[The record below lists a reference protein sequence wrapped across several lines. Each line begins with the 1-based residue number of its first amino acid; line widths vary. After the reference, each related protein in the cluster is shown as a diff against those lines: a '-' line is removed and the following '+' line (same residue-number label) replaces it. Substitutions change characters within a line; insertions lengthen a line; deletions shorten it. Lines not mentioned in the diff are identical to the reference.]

1 MLIERLQVRG
11 LLSFG
16 PDGVDLPLEPLN
28 VIIGP
33 NGSGKSNLLKVLALL
48 RAAPRNLSTVFKTS
62 GDMAGWFWQPSEYI
76 RKATINATVA
86 SGLKSVSIKHSLGLS
101 CDEDRLSVHHE
112 RIDRTT
118 DSSSSLVVQ
127 TNGSG
132 QIFLGSSQTP
142 LYGFH
147 MPPGRSMLSLY
158 TDLFDLDHTPFAN
171 YIEDEL
177 AFQRLIICYHQMH
190 LHADWTFGDDSPVR
204 ETQSTGSWGHWLFKH
219 GENLANVISNFSPSD
234 RDKLSY
240 YMTRFYDGIAGVST
254 PVNAGRVALMV
265 EESGG
270 RLIPAA
276 RLSDGTL
283 RYLSLLTALL
293 DPELPSLIAIE
304 EPELGLH
311 PDVIYDLA
319 ELLVEA
325 STRTQVIVTT
335 HSPTLIDALS
345 DHPSSVI
352 ACEKYEGQTHFT
364 RVNPDELASWQ
375 GDRGLGE
382 VWTMGSIGGTRW

>member
-33 NGSGKSNLLKVLALL
+33 NGSGKSNLLKVLAIL
-48 RAAPRNLSTVFKTS
+48 RAAPRNLPTVFKAS
-62 GDMAGWFWQPSEYI
+62 GDMAGWFWQPSNYI

-86 SGLKSVSIKHSLGLS
+86 SGLKSASIKHSLGLS

-112 RIDRTT
+112 RIDRTMN
-118 DSSSSLVVQ
+118 SSSSLIVQ
-127 TNGSG
+127 ANRSG
-132 QIFLGSSQTP
+132 QVFLGASQTP
-142 LYGFH
+142 LAGFE
-147 MPPGRSMLSLY
+147 MLPGRSLLSRP
-158 TDLFDLDHTPFAN
+158 TDLFDSFPTHSEDSLD
-171 YIEDEL
+171 DES
-177 AFQRLIICYHQMH
+177 AFYKLCIGYHQMRV
-190 LHADWTFGDDSPVR
+190 HANWTFGDDSQVR
-204 ETQSTGSWGHWLFKH
+204 EERSAGSWGHWLFKH
-219 GENLANVISNFSPSD
+219 GENLANVVSNFSPSD

-240 YMTRFYDGIAGVST
+240 YLTRFYDGIVGVNTSISGGS
-254 PVNAGRVALMV
+254 VSLNV
-265 EESGG
+265 EERGG
-270 RLIPAA
+270 LQIPAA